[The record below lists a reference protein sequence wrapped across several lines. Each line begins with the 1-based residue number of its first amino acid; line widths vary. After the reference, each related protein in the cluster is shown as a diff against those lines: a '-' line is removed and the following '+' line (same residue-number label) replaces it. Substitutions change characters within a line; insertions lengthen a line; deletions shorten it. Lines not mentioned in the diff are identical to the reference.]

1 MPLIPLEAPF
11 TVFLIRSKDA
21 DGHDCYL
28 DEPMSWGKRPSF
40 YRTEKEA
47 VAALKAAAEAMPP
60 ISEAG
65 AKTARFQAEGDRIK
79 KACILAIPIFE
90 DHLKLVSSAREV
102 VLKRVRE
109 LGY

>member
-47 VAALKAAAEAMPP
+47 TAALKAAAEAMPP